1 MQKSFKKHVF
11 IRLFFAVIFVI
22 LVNRITSKAM
32 MPGVI
37 TDHVVHDMSHVLL
50 NCENKISDVN
60 DFFVCANKNH
70 LEEFSLNMANSYLL
84 CTEKNQKNNPIVE
97 VNTNICSDFRGL
109 QAESNEKKLLPD
121 SMVLLKKTIDSQE
134 WIAVTLNE
142 KQDAAMLLVR
152 ESDIDKIVRNAWG
165 WRDQIIIYSLPALLL
180 SVLLL
185 TIYLTRAVVSPLSR
199 IEKKLRRLSSDNLGR
214 PIDLTVPYK
223 EFQSFVDVFDG
234 MRNRLNEGFI
244 QMRRF
249 SADASHELRTPLTI
263 LRGNAEKLIADFP
276 LGSESQI
283 KMRLMSDEVERLI
296 EITEKLLLLSR
307 ADARSIQ
314 ADMRE
319 VSLSDMV
326 NQLVADADLFRP
338 SLKITS
344 KIQPGVH
351 WNCDESL
358 IHQLIYNIYT
368 NAIKYNIDSGWI
380 HFNLEKTKEGF
391 ILAISNPAD
400 NPPVDLPEKAFQRFY
415 RGDTAHARAID
426 GIGLG
431 LSLSL
436 EIAKIH
442 QASLCMSVGEHN
454 VVTTTLRYPA
464 NE

>member
-11 IRLFFAVIFVI
+11 IRIFFAVIFVI
-22 LVNRITSKAM
+22 LVNRFISKAM
-32 MPGVI
+32 MPGVV
-37 TDHVVHDMSHVLL
+37 TDHVVHDMSQALL
-50 NCENKISDVN
+50 ICKNKTTDVN
-60 DFFVCANKNH
+60 DFFICANKNRN
-70 LEEFSLNMANSYLL
+70 EDISLNMANSYVL
-84 CTEKNQKNNPIVE
+84 CSEKNKNNNPVVE
-97 VNTNICSDFRGL
+97 VNINVCANLRELHAADG
-109 QAESNEKKLLPD
+109 EKKLLPD
-121 SMVLLKKTIDSQE
+121 SLVLLKKTVDSQD
-134 WIAVTLNE
+134 WVAVALNE
-142 KQDAAMLLVR
+142 NPSAAMLLVR
-152 ESDIDKIVRNAWG
+152 KDDIDKIVRDAWG

-180 SVLLL
+180 SALLL
-185 TIYLTRAVVSPLSR
+185 TIYLTGAVVSPLAR
-199 IEKKLRRLSSDNLGR
+199 IEKKLRRISSDNLGR

-223 EFQSFVDVFDG
+223 EFQSFVDVFEG
-234 MRNRLNEGFI
+234 MRNRLNQGFI

-249 SADASHELRTPLTI
+249 AADASHELRTPLTI

-283 KMRLMSDEVERLI
+283 KMRLMSDEIERLI

-314 ADMRE
+314 AEMRE
-319 VSLSDMV
+319 ISLSDMV

-338 SLKITS
+338 SLKITNE
-344 KIQPGVH
+344 IQSGVH

-358 IHQLIYNIYT
+358 IRQLIYNIYT
-368 NAIKYNIDSGWI
+368 NAIKYNIEKGWI
-380 HFNLEKTKEGF
+380 NFKLEKTREGF

-400 NPPVDLPEKAFQRFY
+400 NPPLDLAEKAFQRFY
-415 RGDTAHARAID
+415 RGDSAHARAID

-442 QASLCMSVGEHN
+442 LASLSLSVDEHK

-464 NE
+464 SV

>member
-32 MPGVI
+32 MPGVV
-37 TDHVVHDMSHVLL
+37 TDHVVHDMSQALL
-50 NCENKISDVN
+50 MCENKTADVN
-60 DFFVCANKNH
+60 DFFVCANKNR
-70 LEEFSLNMANSYLL
+70 EANVSLNMANSYVM
-84 CTEKNQKNNPIVE
+84 CSDKNKINNPIVE
-97 VNTNICSDFRGL
+97 VNINICSDFREL
-109 QAESNEKKLLPD
+109 QAESNEKKLLPE

-134 WIAVTLNE
+134 WIAVALTE

-152 ESDIDKIVRNAWG
+152 KSDIDKIVRDAWG

-185 TIYLTRAVVSPLSR
+185 TIYLTRTVVSPLTR

-223 EFQSFVDVFDG
+223 EFQSFVDVFDD

-283 KMRLMSDEVERLI
+283 KMRLMSDEIERLI

-307 ADARSIQ
+307 ADAHSIQ

-319 VSLSDMV
+319 ISLSDML
-326 NQLVADADLFRP
+326 NQLVADADLFRS

-344 KIQPGVH
+344 TIQSGVR

-358 IHQLIYNIYT
+358 INQIIYNIYT
-368 NAIKYNIDSGWI
+368 NAIKYNIEKGWI

-391 ILAISNPAD
+391 TLAISNPTH
-400 NPPVDLPEKAFQRFY
+400 NPPKDLSEKAFERFY
-415 RGDTAHARAID
+415 RGDLAHTRTID

-442 QASLCMSVGEHN
+442 QATMSLSVAEDN

-464 NE
+464 ST

>member
-11 IRLFFAVIFVI
+11 IRVFFAVIFVI
-22 LVNRITSKAM
+22 LVNRFISKAM
-32 MPGVI
+32 MPGVV
-37 TDHVVHDMSHVLL
+37 TDHVVHDMSQALL
-50 NCENKISDVN
+50 ICKNKTTDVN
-60 DFFVCANKNH
+60 DFFICANKNRN
-70 LEEFSLNMANSYLL
+70 EDISLNMANSYVL
-84 CTEKNQKNNPIVE
+84 CSEKNKNNNPVVE
-97 VNTNICSDFRGL
+97 VNINVCANLRELHAADG
-109 QAESNEKKLLPD
+109 EKKLLPD
-121 SMVLLKKTIDSQE
+121 SLVLLKKTVDSQD
-134 WIAVTLNE
+134 WVAVALNE
-142 KQDAAMLLVR
+142 NPSAAMLLVR
-152 ESDIDKIVRNAWG
+152 KDDIDKIVRDAWG

-180 SVLLL
+180 SALLL
-185 TIYLTRAVVSPLSR
+185 TIYLTGAVVSPLAR
-199 IEKKLRRLSSDNLGR
+199 IEKKLRRISSDNLGR

-223 EFQSFVDVFDG
+223 EFQSFVDVFEG
-234 MRNRLNEGFI
+234 MRNRLNQGFI

-249 SADASHELRTPLTI
+249 AADASHELRTPLTI

-283 KMRLMSDEVERLI
+283 KMRLMSDEIERLI

-314 ADMRE
+314 AEMRE
-319 VSLSDMV
+319 ISLSDMV

-338 SLKITS
+338 SLKITNE
-344 KIQPGVH
+344 IQSGVH

-358 IHQLIYNIYT
+358 IRQLIYNIYT
-368 NAIKYNIDSGWI
+368 NAIKYNIEKGWI
-380 HFNLEKTKEGF
+380 NFKLEKTREGF

-400 NPPVDLPEKAFQRFY
+400 NPPLDLAEKAFQRFY
-415 RGDTAHARAID
+415 RGDSAHARAID

-442 QASLCMSVGEHN
+442 QASLSLSVDEHK

-464 NE
+464 SV

>member
-11 IRLFFAVIFVI
+11 IRIFFAVIFVI
-22 LVNRITSKAM
+22 LVNRFISKAM
-32 MPGVI
+32 MPGVV
-37 TDHVVHDMSHVLL
+37 TDHVVHDMSQALL
-50 NCENKISDVN
+50 ICKNKTTDVN
-60 DFFVCANKNH
+60 DFFICANKNRN
-70 LEEFSLNMANSYLL
+70 EDISLNMANSYVL
-84 CTEKNQKNNPIVE
+84 CSEKNKNNNPVVE
-97 VNTNICSDFRGL
+97 VNINVCANLRELHAADG
-109 QAESNEKKLLPD
+109 EKKLLPD
-121 SMVLLKKTIDSQE
+121 SLVLLKKTVDSQD
-134 WIAVTLNE
+134 WVAVALNE
-142 KQDAAMLLVR
+142 NPSAAMLLVR
-152 ESDIDKIVRNAWG
+152 KDDIDKIVRDAWG

-180 SVLLL
+180 SALLL
-185 TIYLTRAVVSPLSR
+185 TIYLTGAVVSPLAR
-199 IEKKLRRLSSDNLGR
+199 IEKKLRRISSDNLGR

-223 EFQSFVDVFDG
+223 EFQSFVDVFEG
-234 MRNRLNEGFI
+234 MRNRLNQGFI

-249 SADASHELRTPLTI
+249 AADASHELRTPLTI

-283 KMRLMSDEVERLI
+283 KMRLMSDEIERLI

-314 ADMRE
+314 AEMRE
-319 VSLSDMV
+319 ISLSDMV

-338 SLKITS
+338 SLKITNE
-344 KIQPGVH
+344 IQSGVH

-358 IHQLIYNIYT
+358 IRQLIYNIYT
-368 NAIKYNIDSGWI
+368 NAIKYNIEKGWI
-380 HFNLEKTKEGF
+380 NFKLEKTREGF

-400 NPPVDLPEKAFQRFY
+400 NPPLDLAEKAFQRFY
-415 RGDTAHARAID
+415 RGDSAHARAID

-442 QASLCMSVGEHN
+442 QASLSLSVDEHK

-464 NE
+464 SV

>member
-11 IRLFFAVIFVI
+11 IRIFFAVIFVI
-22 LVNRITSKAM
+22 LVNRFISKAF
-32 MPGVI
+32 MPGVV
-37 TDHVVHDMSHVLL
+37 TDHVVHDMSQALL
-50 NCENKISDVN
+50 VCENKTTDVN
-60 DFFVCANKNH
+60 EFFICANKNR
-70 LEEFSLNMANSYLL
+70 EEDISLNMASSYVL
-84 CTEKNQKNNPIVE
+84 CSEQNKKNNPVVE
-97 VNTNICSDFRGL
+97 VNINECGHFRDVHTTKD
-109 QAESNEKKLLPD
+109 EKKLLTD
-121 SMVLLKKTIDSQE
+121 SLVLLNKTVDNQD
-134 WIAVTLNE
+134 WIAVARNE
-142 KQDAAMLLVR
+142 DQGAAMLLVR
-152 ESDIDKIVRNAWG
+152 KNDIDKIVKDAWG

-185 TIYLTRAVVSPLSR
+185 TIYLTGAVISPLVR
-199 IEKKLRRLSSDNLGR
+199 IEKKLRRISSDNLGR

-249 SADASHELRTPLTI
+249 AADASHELRTPLTI

-276 LGSESQI
+276 LGSDSQI

-307 ADARSIQ
+307 ADAHSIQ

-344 KIQPGVH
+344 EIQSGVH

-358 IHQLIYNIYT
+358 IRQLIYNIYT
-368 NAIKYNIDSGWI
+368 NAIKYNTEGGWI
-380 HFNLEKTKEGF
+380 SFSLEKTKEGF
-391 ILAISNPAD
+391 ALAISNPAD
-400 NPPVDLPEKAFQRFY
+400 NPPHDLAEKAFQRFY
-415 RGDTAHARAID
+415 RGDSAHARAID